1 VPRLLAE
8 PEQRTAHQ
16 HSAQLVRNH
25 LQILVAVKSAT
36 RCLRKKIREI
46 NLGKKSAKYR
56 FVWSKRGTFGDNR
69 WI

>member
-16 HSAQLVRNH
+16 HTPQLVRNH

-36 RCLRKKIREI
+36 R
-46 NLGKKSAKYR
+46 A
-56 FVWSKRGTFGDNR
+56 V
-69 WI
+69 